1 MALTT
6 YGDPEVLT
14 LTELADPPVGPDTVL
29 VRTRVAGVN
38 PVDWKIVA
46 GRLAG
51 AFPSHL
57 PLIPGWDVAGV
68 VERVGPAVVE
78 YAPGDEVVGYVRRD
92 DLGYGTYAELVP
104 APVRT
109 LARKPTSV
117 DFAHAGALPLAG
129 LTALQGLRAIG
140 IRPVADGPGSAAGR
154 TVLVHAAAGGVGSY
168 AVQLAVRAGARV
180 LGTASPAR
188 HDYLRGL
195 GATPVAYGD
204 GLAGRIRAAA
214 PGGVDAALD
223 LVGPEALNVSAEVLA
238 PAGRLA
244 SVTDAALVASLGG
257 RYVFVRPD
265 AGDLAAL
272 VDLVD
277 SGVLRITVDRRFPL
291 EEAVAA
297 LRYSAAGHARGKV
310 VLEVG

>member
-1 MALTT
+1 
-6 YGDPEVLT
+6 
-14 LTELADPPVGPDTVL
+14 
-29 VRTRVAGVN
+29 
-38 PVDWKIVA
+38 
-46 GRLAG
+46 
-51 AFPSHL
+51 
-57 PLIPGWDVAGV
+57 
-68 VERVGPAVVE
+68 
-78 YAPGDEVVGYVRRD
+78 
-92 DLGYGTYAELVP
+92 
-104 APVRT
+104 
-109 LARKPTSV
+109 
-117 DFAHAGALPLAG
+117 
-129 LTALQGLRAIG
+129 
-140 IRPVADGPGSAAGR
+140 
-154 TVLVHAAAGGVGSY
+154 
-168 AVQLAVRAGARV
+168 
-180 LGTASPAR
+180 
-188 HDYLRGL
+188 
-195 GATPVAYGD
+195 
-204 GLAGRIRAAA
+204 GRIRAAA